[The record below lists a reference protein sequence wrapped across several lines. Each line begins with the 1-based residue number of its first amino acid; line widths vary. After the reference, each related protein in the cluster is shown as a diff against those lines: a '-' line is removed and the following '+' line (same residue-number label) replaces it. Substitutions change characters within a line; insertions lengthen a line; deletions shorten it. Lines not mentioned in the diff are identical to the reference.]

1 MENVDN
7 KQETTP
13 VTQEQNTPAMEE
25 VYNKLVQG
33 EVSLDAVSMET
44 GQISSESAN
53 PNPAQKETGTTEEPK
68 TTEVVTETETLE
80 TYKAK
85 AEKERERLE
94 KIAKDNQAE
103 FTRRSQ
109 ELAVKEAEIKA
120 LKEELSQFKHDQEKE
135 TELDMSK
142 FEDYPDEIKDTI
154 KALNNANKAYRQKL
168 NDIDQYVNEEKSRRS
183 SEEQKRQEALRIQQE
198 FRDVVLPQIKKEIPD
213 YDVFIQQNFPAYRQW
228 ALTLSKGQQFAFLQS
243 NDPRDLIAGYKEYKK
258 FANLPYEKEAIK
270 QTNIEQQKTQELYS
284 NSVPASKKTVAPKAQ
299 PPVDEQSAYEREI
312 ARQAEEYNKLYRR

>member
-13 VTQEQNTPAMEE
+13 VAQEQNAPAMEE

-53 PNPAQKETGTTEEPK
+53 PNPAQEETGTTEETSAEP
-68 TTEVVTETETLE
+68 TETLE

-135 TELDMSK
+135 TDLDMSK

-168 NDIDQYVNEEKSRRS
+168 NDIDKYVNEEKSRRS

-198 FRDVVLPQIKKEIPD
+198 FREVVLPQIKKEIPD

-258 FANLPYEKEAIK
+258 FANLPYETEAIK
-270 QTNIEQQKTQELYS
+270 QTNKEQQKTQELYS